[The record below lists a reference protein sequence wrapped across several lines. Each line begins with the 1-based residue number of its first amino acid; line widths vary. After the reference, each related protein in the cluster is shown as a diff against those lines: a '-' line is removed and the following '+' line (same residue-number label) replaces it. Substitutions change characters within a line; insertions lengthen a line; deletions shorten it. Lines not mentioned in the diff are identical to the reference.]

1 MTKKGVI
8 YIGELK
14 S

>member
-8 YIGELK
+8 AILP
-14 S
+14 